1 MAIVKVKSIND
12 IPRLRSFNVQSSNK
26 LYFQANGYVVKIFLE
41 CYQKLDE
48 KIGRDILEVLT
59 KLMGL
64 ENKKSLILPHDIYVT
79 DDDILGYSTKF
90 INAPSIDFISR
101 DTNIRELLES
111 YRNLLESIKEL
122 ASNSINLFDIHKGNI
137 LYKNSNLYL
146 LDFDLSELNN
156 SFDENKIYIEM
167 AYKIWQT
174 ILRSIFKD
182 LGEYSLYEILNYLRI
197 RDFNRAALGCGI
209 ISVTDS
215 LDEFYISL
223 QKSLLVDDK
232 SCLKD
237 IDIVLRRI
245 NNGY

>member
-1 MAIVKVKSIND
+1 MGTEQNTKMSKIDTKIE
-12 IPRLRSFNVQSSNK
+12 NVTK
-26 LYFQANGYVVKIFLE
+26 
-41 CYQKLDE
+41 
-48 KIGRDILEVLT
+48 RDGTL
-59 KLMGL
+59 
-64 ENKKSLILPHDIYVT
+64 
-79 DDDILGYSTKF
+79 
-90 INAPSIDFISR
+90 AP
-101 DTNIRELLES
+101 
-111 YRNLLESIKEL
+111 
-122 ASNSINLFDIHKGNI
+122 
-137 LYKNSNLYL
+137 
-146 LDFDLSELNN
+146 
-156 SFDENKIYIEM
+156 FDENKIYIEM

>member
-1 MAIVKVKSIND
+1 M
-12 IPRLRSFNVQSSNK
+12 
-26 LYFQANGYVVKIFLE
+26 
-41 CYQKLDE
+41 
-48 KIGRDILEVLT
+48 
-59 KLMGL
+59 
-64 ENKKSLILPHDIYVT
+64 
-79 DDDILGYSTKF
+79 
-90 INAPSIDFISR
+90 
-101 DTNIRELLES
+101 
-111 YRNLLESIKEL
+111 